1 MAAPE
6 SCPAPKMEKIVV
18 ASDGSEFSEGA
29 VREAIRC
36 AKRHGSKIYAV
47 CSAQVGLG
55 YLEYAP
61 DVVSAIDKAARETG
75 EAIKKRAD
83 AEGVDCEVI
92 VHEGEEPYEH
102 IVAEAKDREADAIIL
117 GRRGRRGLRKLL
129 MGSVT
134 SLVIGHAPCNVFV
147 VPRAAQLSCG
157 RLLVATDGSS
167 HSEKAAREAIGLA
180 KLTGGTIVACC
191 VAHGEIDRATAEDY
205 VRSIEELAKSEGIAA
220 ETVIAE
226 GTPYRAI
233 IDAAQQARAD
243 MIVVG
248 SYGRTRIRELLMG
261 SVTQR
266 VVGLADQAVMVVK

>member
-1 MAAPE
+1 MTAQE
-6 SCPAPKMEKIVV
+6 SYPTAKLEKIIV

-29 VREAIRC
+29 VREAIGC
-36 AKRHGSKIYAV
+36 AKRHGSKLYAV

-75 EAIKKRAD
+75 EAIKARAD

-92 VHEGEEPYEH
+92 VREGEEPYEH
-102 IVAEAKDREADAIIL
+102 IVAEAKKRDADAILL

-134 SLVIGHAPCNVFV
+134 SLVIGHAPCKVLV
-147 VPRAAQLSCG
+147 VPRAAHLTCG
-157 RLLVATDGSS
+157 RLLVATDGSGP
-167 HSEKAAREAIGLA
+167 SERAAREAIGLA
-180 KLTGGTIVACC
+180 KLSGGTIVACC
-191 VAHGEIDRATAEDY
+191 VAHGEIDRSTAEGY
-205 VRSIEELAKSEGIAA
+205 VRGIKELAESEHIAV
-220 ETVIAE
+220 EGVIAE
-226 GTPYRAI
+226 GTPYKAI
-233 IDAAQQARAD
+233 IDAAQWAGAD

-248 SYGRTRIRELLMG
+248 GYGRTRIRELLMG

-266 VVGLADQAVMVVK
+266 VVGLADQAVLVVK